1 MVADALIFEPITAE
15 TLAAD
20 PARALRLAALSW
32 SAQPEFYALIATPR
46 EAILDRIARQI
57 ADPALDMP
65 EAFVL
70 RGGEDVALVTSI
82 DLSALA
88 RAQMAALMA
97 FLRSAPKDG
106 AREFQMRMRAYSATI
121 EPIDDTGRYV
131 SRVAVADERRGEG
144 LGRQAMSEYLRHAGA
159 SSVHLHVHRD
169 NAPAIALYRTLGFV
183 RRSDADYV
191 FPAFTRP
198 AI

>member
-1 MVADALIFEPITAE
+1 MVADAPIFEPVTAE
-15 TLAAD
+15 ALAAD
-20 PARALRLAALSW
+20 RVRALRLAELAC
-32 SAQPEFYALIATPR
+32 SAQPQFYALIAMPR
-46 EAILDRIARQI
+46 DAILEMVARQI
-57 ADPALDMP
+57 ADPAFDMP
-65 EAFVL
+65 QAFVL
-70 RGGEDVALVTSI
+70 RGGEDVALVSDI
-82 DLSALA
+82 DLSSLA

-97 FLRSAPKDG
+97 FLRSAPRDG
-106 AREFQMRMRAYSATI
+106 AREFQIRMRAYSASI

-144 LGRQAMSEYLRHAGA
+144 LGRRVMAEYLRHAGA

-169 NAPAIALYRTLGFV
+169 NASAISLYRSLGFV

-191 FPAFTRP
+191 FPAFTRL

>member
-1 MVADALIFEPITAE
+1 VADAPVFESVTAE
-15 TLAAD
+15 ALAAD
-20 PARALRLAALSW
+20 PARALCLAELAW
-32 SAQPEFYALIATPR
+32 SAQPEFYALIAMKR
-46 EAILDRIARQI
+46 EAILDRVARQI
-57 ADPALDMP
+57 ADPAFDMP

-131 SRVAVADERRGEG
+131 SRVAVADARRGEG
-144 LGRQAMSEYLRHAGA
+144 LGRQVMAEYLRHAGA

-169 NAPAIALYRTLGFV
+169 NTPAIALYRSLGFA
-183 RRSDADYV
+183 RRSDADFV

>member
-1 MVADALIFEPITAE
+1 MVADARVFEPITAE
-15 TLAAD
+15 ALAAD

-32 SAQPEFYALIATPR
+32 SAQPEFYALIAMKR
-46 EAILDRIARQI
+46 EAILDGIARQI
-57 ADPALDMP
+57 ADPAFDMP
-65 EAFVL
+65 QAFVL

-82 DLSALA
+82 DLSVLA

-106 AREFQMRMRAYSATI
+106 AKEFQMRMRAYSATI

-144 LGRQAMSEYLRHAGA
+144 LGRQAVSEYLRHAGA

-169 NAPAIALYRTLGFV
+169 NAPAIALYRSLGFA

-198 AI
+198 AV

>member
-1 MVADALIFEPITAE
+1 MVADARVFESVTAE
-15 TLAAD
+15 ALAAD

-32 SAQPEFYALIATPR
+32 SAQPEFYALIAMKR

-57 ADPALDMP
+57 ADPAFDMP
-65 EAFVL
+65 QAFVL

-106 AREFQMRMRAYSATI
+106 AKEFQMRMRAYSATI
-121 EPIDDTGRYV
+121 EPIDDAGRYV
-131 SRVAVADERRGEG
+131 SRVAVADECRGEG
-144 LGRQAMSEYLRHAGA
+144 LGRQVMSEYLRHAGA

-169 NAPAIALYRTLGFV
+169 NAPAIALYRSLGFV
-183 RRSDADYV
+183 KCSDADYV
-191 FPAFTRP
+191 FPAFTRS
-198 AI
+198 AL